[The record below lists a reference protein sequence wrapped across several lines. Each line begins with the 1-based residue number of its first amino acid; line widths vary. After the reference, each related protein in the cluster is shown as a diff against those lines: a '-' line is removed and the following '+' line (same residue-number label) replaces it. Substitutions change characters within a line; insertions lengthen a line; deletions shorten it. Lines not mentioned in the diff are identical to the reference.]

1 MVPSAVLL
9 LSPLT
14 MVIMKGTLLHFDAN
28 RMMPAKDAKVNAD
41 IADGT
46 ADTCCAV
53 SKAKD
58 ATAVLAFDQ
67 KSLFF

>member
-1 MVPSAVLL
+1 
-9 LSPLT
+9 
-14 MVIMKGTLLHFDAN
+14 MKGTLLHFDAN